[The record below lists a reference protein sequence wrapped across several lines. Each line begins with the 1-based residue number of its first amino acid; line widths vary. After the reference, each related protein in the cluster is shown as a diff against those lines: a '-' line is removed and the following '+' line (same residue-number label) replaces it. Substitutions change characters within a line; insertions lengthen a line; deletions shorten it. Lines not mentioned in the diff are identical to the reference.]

1 MKTMVKTEPERAAMA
16 FEQQPRETN
25 KAFAAFKLY
34 RDLGPHRSLVAA
46 AARMGCSPRRMEWLS
61 RKYDWTGRVAA
72 YHQHF
77 AELERQALERLAVE
91 KAVEWW
97 QLHEPA
103 RRQAWLEAE
112 EAIAM
117 VREARER
124 WRKSNRTVGFEGMA
138 RMLDLAF
145 KLKQFAAGMPSEIKE
160 VHSHVTGKVSL
171 EWEQAIRKAYEQ
183 VAPAGDQATPPANE
197 PAVVDVEVVPPGK
210 QDAVGV
216 KQESSRV
223 KQESS
228 LRKQDEP
235 EVKS

>member
-1 MKTMVKTEPERAAMA
+1 MTNNIEQPKVRAGLATPVLA
-16 FEQQPRETN
+16 FEQLPRETT
-25 KAFAAFKLY
+25 KAFAAFKTYL
-34 RDLGPHRSLVAA
+34 DLGSNRSLVSAA
-46 AARMGCSPRRMEWLS
+46 AKLGCTKRRLEWLS
-61 RKYDWTGRVAA
+61 RKYDWPARVVAFNR
-72 YHQHF
+72 HF
-77 AELERQALERLAVE
+77 ADLERQAIERLACE

-124 WRKSNRTVGFEGMA
+124 WRKSGRTPGFEGMA

-160 VHSHVTGKVSL
+160 IHNLHAGKVSI
-171 EWEQAIRKAYEQ
+171 EWEEAIRKAYA
-183 VAPAGDQATPPANE
+183 VAEPPA
-197 PAVVDVEVVPPGK
+197 AIVDI
-210 QDAVGV
+210 Q
-216 KQESSRV
+216 
-223 KQESS
+223 
-228 LRKQDEP
+228 